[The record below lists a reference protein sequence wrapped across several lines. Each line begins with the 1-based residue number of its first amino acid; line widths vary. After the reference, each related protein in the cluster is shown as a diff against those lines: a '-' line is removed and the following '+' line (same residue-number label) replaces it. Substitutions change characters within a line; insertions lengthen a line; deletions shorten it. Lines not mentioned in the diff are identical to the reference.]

1 MTQNKRLANLAA
13 VLDDGSS
20 GQVLT
25 SDGSGGVSF
34 SASSGGSVTTYSDVD
49 SLVAASSPSN
59 GDMGFV
65 TGTGKLYIYNGSGW
79 YNIAVVNTSPTISSV
94 QDASSNTTPFTL
106 SSDGTATVITIT
118 ATDAEGIPLTYSYS
132 VTSGSLTNG
141 GGTTATVSQ
150 GTGSNT
156 NVFTITP
163 TTNDS
168 YGGEFTLTF
177 SASDGVNA
185 ATSANAFSLSFA
197 SANYANSAAGDA
209 VVSDS
214 NVTRGT
220 LGSPSTQSDSAT
232 EYSVMDIDASGEA
245 LYYHSLP
252 TFDFV
257 TSSSSNNRLV
267 FGVKI
272 PNLSGTRIGI
282 SATDN
287 SGNKFCLH
295 TYNGNLIHVPVTSA
309 NAGTTSYS
317 FNSTS
322 WFSTSAFIIYTIDN
336 WSSTT
341 GLNMKVKTAGTS
353 GVTTV
358 TATTESVGYSP
369 AYNTNTNSIS
379 FFATGCGTPI
389 AGYTS
394 RTTLTQ
400 KVVGVM
406 TMAASVSASD
416 AIDEFESTFFS

>member
-1 MTQNKRLANLAA
+1 MTASRNIADLSQLIENAS
-13 VLDDGSS
+13 DGT
-20 GQVLT
+20 VLT

-34 SASSGGSVTTYSDVD
+34 AASSGGSVTTYSDVD
-49 SLVAASSPSN
+49 SLVASSPSN

-106 SSDGTATVITIT
+106 ATDGTATVITIT
-118 ATDAEGIPLTYSYS
+118 ATDAEGIPLTYSHS

-141 GGTTATVSQ
+141 GGTTATVTQ

-163 TTNDS
+163 TTNTS
-168 YGGEFTLTF
+168 YGGTFTLTF
-177 SASDGVNA
+177 SASDGVNS
-185 ATSANAFSLSFA
+185 ATSVNVFSLTFA
-197 SANYANSAAGDA
+197 SANYANSAANDA

-220 LGSPSTQSDSAT
+220 LGSPTTQSDSAT
-232 EYSVMDIDASGEA
+232 TYNIMDIDGSGEA
-245 LYYHSLP
+245 LYYHDLP
-252 TFDFV
+252 TFDFN

-267 FGVKI
+267 FGVRI
-272 PNLSGTRIGI
+272 TSITGNLIGI

-287 SGNKFCLH
+287 SGNKFCIH
-295 TYNGNLIHVPVTSA
+295 TYNNALVYIPVTSA
-309 NAGTTSYS
+309 NAGTQSYS

-322 WFSTSAFIIYTIDN
+322 WFSTSDYIIYTIDA

-341 GLNMKVKTAGTS
+341 GLSMKVKTAGTA

-358 TATTESVGYSP
+358 TASTTNVGYAP
-369 AYNTNTNSIS
+369 AYNTNTNSVS

-389 AGYTS
+389 SGYTS
-394 RTTLTQ
+394 RATLPQ

-406 TMAASVSASD
+406 TMGADVSASD